1 MEKFARAAV
10 GFFVFL
16 GIMGGIVF
24 VIKSAG
30 GKVSASFEPKI
41 TIATDPPTG
50 CEYLIYGTTMT
61 PRLLPNG
68 DQVCTQP
75 TEIK

>member
-1 MEKFARAAV
+1 MERIADI
-10 GFFVFL
+10 FL
-16 GIMGGIVF
+16 GLVLFIGAMGGIAYA
-24 VIKSAG
+24 IDNRPSD
-30 GKVSASFEPKI
+30 PKI

>member
-1 MEKFARAAV
+1 MTWER
-10 GFFVFL
+10 FL
-16 GIMGGIVF
+16 IALLSVCLIGTAYLRLG
-24 VIKSAG
+24 AG
-30 GKVSASFEPKI
+30 DKPSEPKI

-68 DQVCTQP
+68 DQVCGKG
-75 TEIK
+75 EGK

>member
-1 MEKFARAAV
+1 MDNLRTA
-10 GFFVFL
+10 FVVIAGSFIGL
-16 GIMGGIVF
+16 LLIFGAGIF
-24 VIKSAG
+24 VQTFIPPS
-30 GKVSASFEPKI
+30 EPKI

-75 TEIK
+75 TETKK